1 MSDYWDNIID
11 DAAND
16 AMETFSEKLSSHT
29 KLTVKEIEELVPG
42 EVDKAKLAELMKVV
56 DDASKSN
63 QEKAEAIRNTA
74 GYAEIAANLLVK
86 LI

>member
-11 DAAND
+11 DAASD

-29 KLTVKEIEELVPG
+29 KLTVKEIEALVPAD
-42 EVDKAKLAELMKVV
+42 VDKAKLAELMKVV

-74 GYAEIAANLLVK
+74 GFAEIAANLLVK